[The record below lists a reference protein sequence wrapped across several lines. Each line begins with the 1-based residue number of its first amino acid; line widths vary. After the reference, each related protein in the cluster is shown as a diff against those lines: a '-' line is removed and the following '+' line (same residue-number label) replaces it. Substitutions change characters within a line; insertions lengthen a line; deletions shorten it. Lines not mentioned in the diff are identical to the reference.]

1 MQFDHLRTLPPK
13 NRPKSIALWT
23 NTPAWPQLLS
33 SEYFAEWK
41 HLRWFF
47 LFSVPGIASSVWK
60 GLIENRWALAIFGLV
75 GTQYLITVLFVSFR
89 SGMVSSNWGTY
100 FRESEPG
107 KFWTSIILSFGA
119 YVFVMVVIWAIK

>member
-1 MQFDHLRTLPPK
+1 MKFDHLRSLPPK

-23 NTPAWPQLLS
+23 NTSVFPYLLS

-41 HLRWFF
+41 HLRWFL

-60 GLIENRWALAIFGLV
+60 GLIEYRWGLAIFALV
-75 GTQYLITVLFVSFR
+75 VTQYLITLLFVSFR

-100 FRESEPG
+100 FRKSEPG
-107 KFWTSIILSFGA
+107 AFWTNIIITFGV
-119 YVFVMVVIWAIK
+119 YVFVIVGIWAVK